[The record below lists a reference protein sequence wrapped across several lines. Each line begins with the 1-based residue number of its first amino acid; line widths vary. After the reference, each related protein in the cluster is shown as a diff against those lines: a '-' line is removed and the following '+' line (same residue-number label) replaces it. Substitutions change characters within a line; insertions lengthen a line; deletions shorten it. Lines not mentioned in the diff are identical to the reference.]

1 LPKQKTKAP
10 AFPYRLVMLEWED
23 SARPISAWQWVDE
36 YELPQIIKCLS
47 VGFLIA
53 ETEEAVALAP
63 NLGDVTRERTQAAG
77 IMRIPRSAVRSM
89 VELTSPSQA

>member
-1 LPKQKTKAP
+1 MARAP
-10 AFPYRLVMLEWED
+10 GKKRSDSLPYRLVMLEWED

-36 YELPQIIKCLS
+36 YVVKCLS
-47 VGFLIA
+47 LGFLIA
-53 ETEEAVALAP
+53 ETEEALALAP

-89 VELTSPSQA
+89 VELTS